1 MRLLAVSL
9 SFVFVTA
16 YSNFRRSI
24 NSRSIFKD
32 AAYRS
37 HDPTRQGEIG
47 RTRILARTISK
58 SDDDTPTP
66 TTHALGDIQYM
77 NLATSFA
84 RIGYGNT
91 FPNPAVGCVLVRH
104 RDCDGDVV
112 VGSGFH
118 PRSGMPHAEVFAL
131 LEACGHVEDGVASAR
146 AVMEAKGG
154 GATSSDE
161 GSLAEQLLHLLEVYK
176 SDDGATKLFAG
187 RFDDSNVTAYVTL
200 EPCCHFGQT
209 PPCALSLVAA
219 GVDRVVV
226 GHRDPNPRVDG
237 GGI

>member
-58 SDDDTPTP
+58 SDDDTKFAPTP
-66 TTHALGDIQYM
+66 PTHAPGDIQYM

-146 AVMEAKGG
+146 AVMEAKGEG
-154 GATSSDE
+154 TSWEEGTKGAGCGISAAIGAVAVPPPDAE
-161 GSLAEQLLHLLEVYK
+161 G
-176 SDDGATKLFAG
+176 DGAGL
-187 RFDDSNVTAYVTL
+187 D
-200 EPCCHFGQT
+200 
-209 PPCALSLVAA
+209 
-219 GVDRVVV
+219 
-226 GHRDPNPRVDG
+226 
-237 GGI
+237 